1 MIFTDYEQAVAYIHS
16 LLKFGIK
23 PGLDRIKAL
32 LGELGNPQNAMK
44 FIHIAGTN
52 GKGTTSTML
61 SEILIDSGM
70 KTGLFTSPY
79 VFDFCER
86 IRINGK
92 NIPRDDLAQTVSE
105 VKSAVE
111 RLNQKGLE
119 PTEFETVT
127 AAALLYFKRE
137 KCDYAV
143 MEVGLGG
150 RFDSTNIIPCPEV
163 GVITSINLDHTNV
176 LGSTVEEIAFEKCG
190 IIKEN
195 SKVVTSSLQEPE
207 ALGVIK
213 KSADEKNAR
222 LCIADYDNVKIISEN
237 ISGTEIL
244 FENREYYIPLAGA
257 HQVENAIG
265 VIKAAELIKNVEY
278 ENIRNGIKNTV
289 MHGRMELISPNVLID
304 GGHNE
309 ECAVALK
316 RVIEKYLNCEKITAV
331 IGMMADKSCEKYLKH
346 ILPLCE
352 AAVFTRPDNPRS
364 QEPEILRELSK
375 TYLKKSAIEID
386 PKTAYNRAVKESDFV
401 LVCGSFYLLSD
412 IFNQ

>member
-1 MIFTDYEQAVAYIHS
+1 
-16 LLKFGIK
+16 
-23 PGLDRIKAL
+23 
-32 LGELGNPQNAMK
+32 
-44 FIHIAGTN
+44 
-52 GKGTTSTML
+52 ML

-92 NIPRDDLAQTVSE
+92 NIPKDDLAQVVSE
-105 VKSAVE
+105 VKLAAD
-111 RLNQKGLE
+111 RLKKRGTE

-150 RFDSTNIIPCPEV
+150 RFDSTNVIPCPEV
-163 GVITSINLDHTNV
+163 CVITSVNLDHTNV
-176 LGSTVEEIAFEKCG
+176 LGNTVEEIAFEKCG

-195 SKVVTSSLQEPE
+195 SKVVTSSLQEPA
-207 ALGVIK
+207 ALEVIK
-213 KSADEKNAR
+213 KSAAEKNAS
-222 LCIADYDNVKIISEN
+222 LQIADYENVKIISEN

-265 VIKAAELIKNVEY
+265 VIKAARQIDSVSF

-289 MHGRMELISPNVLID
+289 IHGRMELISPNALID

-309 ECAVALK
+309 ECSLALK
-316 RVIEKYLNCEKITAV
+316 SVIQKYLKNKKITAV
-331 IGMMADKSCEKYLKH
+331 IGMMADKDCESYLKN

-352 AAVFTRPDNPRS
+352 RVIFTKPKNPRS
-364 QEPEILRELSK
+364 CEPEALKEISK
-375 TYLKKSAIEID
+375 SYIKKSAIEIE
-386 PKTAYNRAVKESDFV
+386 PETAYNKAVKESEFV

-412 IFNQ
+412 IFNKQSEEKL